1 MNQSPTYSL
10 AKQIWDAEEFLG
22 VQHFLQTEEQFIKQC
37 LHQSEHELGLRLMD
51 LDKLLSKKNTEMW
64 SEIITDHF
72 AKCRSE
78 YLHEPVI
85 ASNEIYEDF
94 DFWLNKYTKL
104 LPTAYRDGIID
115 EEEICKLLEASGDY
129 FGGFE
134 TADYLKDIWL
144 PYNSVL
150 ERIN

>member
-1 MNQSPTYSL
+1 MNQSPTYHL

-22 VQHFLQTEEQFIKQC
+22 VQHFLQTEAQFIKQC
-37 LHQSEHELGLRLMD
+37 LHQSEDELILRLAD
-51 LDKLLSKKNTEMW
+51 LDKLLFKKNTEAW
-64 SEIITDHF
+64 GEIITDHF
-72 AKCRSE
+72 AKCRTDF
-78 YLHEPVI
+78 LTEPR
-85 ASNEIYEDF
+85 ASNEMFEDF
-94 DFWLNKYTKL
+94 EFWLSKYTKL
-104 LPTAYRDGIID
+104 LPTAFRDGIID
-115 EEEICKLLEASGDY
+115 EEEICTLLEASGDY